1 MVLHP
6 SRSFRVCPE
15 PIDHGRVIRFLAT
28 VRLLPWVALVVLLGY
43 THATATEGMGVP
55 MRAVYIFIEPSLA
68 RVLSMWI
75 VMMIPVGLPLLY
87 FVSGLTGHIGVALT
101 GGASRSIG
109 ASMRACGYVMG
120 LVLLVIGLA
129 DIPLYL
135 GWIPGPLYVVVLG
148 VAMLI
153 YFGLAG
159 LALARSHQVS
169 VARGII
175 AALLPTL
182 ILGGV
187 TLARAS
193 LELTELP
200 GVAVPTSPYALP

>member
-1 MVLHP
+1 MIFHP

-28 VRLLPWVALVVLLGY
+28 VRLLPWVALVGVLGY
-43 THATATEGMGVP
+43 TQLTAVEGMGVP
-55 MRAVYIFIEPSLA
+55 MRAIYVFIEPSLA
-68 RVLSMWI
+68 QVLSMWI

-109 ASMRACGYVMG
+109 ASMRACGYVSG
-120 LVLLVIGLA
+120 LVLLVIGVV

-135 GWIPGPLYVVVLG
+135 GWVPGPVYIGVLG
-148 VAMLI
+148 VQLAG
-153 YFGLAG
+153 YWGLAG

-182 ILGGV
+182 MLGGV
-187 TLARAS
+187 TVARAS
-193 LELTELP
+193 LELAELP
-200 GVAVPTSPYALP
+200 GIEVPTSPYALP